1 MVGMQS
7 LYHARHHRFYGDVSY
22 FVFISGGIARR
33 YACAPFALD
42 CRVRRFERAEQ
53 IGFVV
58 DIGNDKAVASPTGKF
73 LIGKELQGGGVLVP
87 GTVFLGLTFAGRLVK
102 ERYGVNIREDG
113 YLHTADSGE
122 VNAPRQVSAIDPAD
136 SLNSG

>member
-1 MVGMQS
+1 M
-7 LYHARHHRFYGDVSY
+7 L
-22 FVFISGGIARR
+22 
-33 YACAPFALD
+33 
-42 CRVRRFERAEQ
+42 ERADK
-53 IGFVV
+53 IALIVY
-58 DIGNDKAVASPTGKF
+58 IGNDKTENGRLGKY
-73 LIGKELQGGGVLVP
+73 LACQELQGGGVLVP
-87 GTVFLGLTFAGRLVK
+87 GTVFLGLIFAGRLVK